1 MPNLRIRLKHALARR
16 KRFVTAITEKYTLN
30 LDTQYANDVGQVLGL
45 RKRMERGK
53 WEPEFRKRILP
64 YAAAFFNIA
73 TVPAKRH
80 GSKTS

>member
-1 MPNLRIRLKHALARR
+1 MLLYKATH
-16 KRFVTAITEKYTLN
+16 Y
-30 LDTQYANDVGQVLGL
+30 Y
-45 RKRMERGK
+45 
-53 WEPEFRKRILP
+53 RKRILP